1 MSTPGSVGRP
11 GKWPPKNASSPVRCQ
26 RPVAETPGSTSTSS
40 STNRNGG
47 RCGRTSDGEGR
58 SFTARLLLALVRE
71 GLEQVGGCVL
81 RADLGPG
88 LLDLALLVHE
98 ERRADDAHVLLAVHR
113 LLAPRA
119 VGLRHGVVLIRQ
131 RSEERRVGKEC
142 VSTCRSRWLP
152 FN

>member
-47 RCGRTSDGEGR
+47 RCGRTPDGEGR

-88 LLDLALLVHE
+88 D
-98 ERRADDAHVLLAVHR
+98 RKS
-113 LLAPRA
+113 
-119 VGLRHGVVLIRQ
+119 VVL
-131 RSEERRVGKEC
+131 GKG
-142 VSTCRSRWLP
+142 V
-152 FN
+152 